1 MRWTLSLLLGV
12 SMSAFSTRSCFT
24 NEADCKDPGKLGL
37 GANCVG
43 HFFQPHFRMGTP
55 IARSVRKA
63 MGLTEIAMLPKKLR
77 RRISR

>member
-1 MRWTLSLLLGV
+1 
-12 SMSAFSTRSCFT
+12 MSVLNTRRCFNNVT
-24 NEADCKDPGKLGL
+24 GGTDPGTLEL

-43 HFFQPHFRMGTP
+43 PFFQPHFRMGTP

-63 MGLTEIAMLPKKLR
+63 MGLSEIAMLPKKLR